1 MKRLN
6 RRNLFVLI
14 IGLLAVAAISSLEVG
29 RADDESDKQFLK
41 GRIVAVG
48 IPGAS
53 AISAVGQF
61 LPGGPIHDKPALAA
75 FTQPGQVLEPM
86 RILVGSSSN
95 FGETL
100 ARTDELPGSFL
111 SIDSRGDTLVI
122 PKE

>member
-1 MKRLN
+1 
-6 RRNLFVLI
+6 
-14 IGLLAVAAISSLEVG
+14 
-29 RADDESDKQFLK
+29 
-41 GRIVAVG
+41 
-48 IPGAS
+48 
-53 AISAVGQF
+53 
-61 LPGGPIHDKPALAA
+61 LAA